1 MDVPGACKEVIDNTQ
16 ASRFEREENGLL
28 AWANYRIQDGKHLIP
43 HVEAEPPLR
52 GTGAAGRL
60 MQDIVEHARANQLV
74 IVPRYSYARAW
85 FTRHPEAQDVLD

>member
-1 MDVPGACKEVIDNTQ
+1 VIDNKD

-28 AWANYRIQDGKHLIP
+28 AWAEYRIKDGKYLIP

-60 MQDIVEHARANQLV
+60 MQDIVEYARVGRLV
-74 IVPRYSYARAW
+74 IVPRCSYARAW
-85 FTRHPEAQDVLD
+85 FAGHPEAQDVLD